1 MSDIVFEIR
10 DAVFGYDKRSTVLNG
25 LNAKIKAGEIT
36 AVLGPNG
43 CGKTTLFALLCKAL
57 ALRSGEILFRGK
69 PLREYRRKEFARLVS
84 VVHQSNAVPDDM
96 TVKNLV
102 AMGRTPYHNTI
113 FGAET
118 KADREIVE
126 ESMELAGVAPFS
138 DRPVKELSGGQMQ
151 RVWLALAIAQSRE
164 VLLLDEVTTYLD
176 IRYQYEILNL
186 IRSLNK
192 TFGTSVVMVL
202 HDLNQALQY
211 ADAAIVMK
219 DGRAVCQG
227 KTQEV
232 ITENVIRD
240 IYGITSEII
249 SIETGKYCLFNKN
262 SLERR
267 LV

>member
-1 MSDIVFEIR
+1 MSDIVFEIQ

-69 PLREYRRKEFARLVS
+69 PLREYRRKEFARLVP
-84 VVHQSNAVPDDM
+84 VVQEYSAAPADM
-96 TVKNLV
+96 PVKNLV

-118 KADREIVE
+118 KADKEIVE

-138 DRPVKELSGGQMQ
+138 DRPVNELSGGQMQ

-164 VLLLDEVTTYLD
+164 VLLDEVTTYLD

-192 TFGTSVVMVL
+192 TFGTTVVMVL

-219 DGRAVCQG
+219 DGQAVCRG

-267 LV
+267 FL